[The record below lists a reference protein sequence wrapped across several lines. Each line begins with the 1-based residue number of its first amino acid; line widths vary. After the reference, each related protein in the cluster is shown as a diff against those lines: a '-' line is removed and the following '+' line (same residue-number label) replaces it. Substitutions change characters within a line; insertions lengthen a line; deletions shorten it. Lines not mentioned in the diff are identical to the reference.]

1 MQGLQG
7 GQVKGSARRDKGLAM
22 YRVMHVLAMRSPL
35 KGSKI
40 RVGQGGCRGGIR
52 NQIVDLNPHNDTAGT
67 APLSARTGTGRYTG
81 RTAGR

>member
-1 MQGLQG
+1 MR
-7 GQVKGSARRDKGLAM
+7 GSARRDQCLAM

-40 RVGQGGCRGGIR
+40 RVGQGGCRGVIR
-52 NQIVDLNPHNDTAGT
+52 NQIVDVNPQNDTADN

-81 RTAGR
+81 PTAGR